1 MRPQWIT
8 VDLETERTEKPWS
21 SVPRDQLTEELLEIQ
36 KKQQIEIQ
44 SERAGVFVLRCPPAK
59 MSAWD

>member
-1 MRPQWIT
+1 